1 MVRCRSGT
9 AALELRRDER
19 EASRPLEDGR
29 PSALG
34 VAPAGERPA
43 RLEVDRIEVA
53 VPPGE
58 PGAGRRGE
66 AAVPVVVVERGELRG
81 ERSDRFDAPSLR
93 RTTAR

>member
-9 AALELRRDER
+9 ATLELRRDER
-19 EASRPLEDGR
+19 KRAVHWKNGR

-66 AAVPVVVVERGELRG
+66 AAVPVVVGERGELRG
-81 ERSDRFDAPSLR
+81 ERSDQFDAPILR